1 MPNNI
6 QLQAFLKEIQGVV
19 AKKTFCTIEVNG
31 SLRFLNAN
39 RNDNGRWLN
48 TNYANPDN
56 KWNDNGAFFWSLPQ
70 LFSFLSRLFVWRVLF
85 YDLSMPT
92 TELFT
97 GYRQWF

>member
-70 LFSFLSRLFVWRVLF
+70 VQS
-85 YDLSMPT
+85 
-92 TELFT
+92 
-97 GYRQWF
+97 